1 MSIKNVVD
9 AEFETWNVKDL
20 HGWLGLHANTAHLVA
35 PGGVVLDGLDGA
47 RTFWHG
53 FQDAFP
59 DNRVL
64 LHRLIDGGDDAAV
77 EATFEGTHTGVLA
90 GADGTCIEATGSRV
104 SVPFVSV
111 YRCEHGRISG
121 HRLYFDQL
129 ELLGQLGV
137 MNAPA

>member
-1 MSIKNVVD
+1 MSNRDLVH
-9 AEFETWNVKDL
+9 AEFETWNLKDL
-20 HGWLGLHANTAHLVA
+20 DGWLGLYTDAPRMIA
-35 PGGVVLDGLDGA
+35 PGGLVLDGLDGA

-64 LHRLIDGGDDAAV
+64 LHRLIEGADATAV
-77 EATFEGTHTGVLA
+77 EATFEGTHTGVLE
-90 GADGTCIEATGSRV
+90 GADGTRTEATGSHV
-104 SVPFVSV
+104 SVPFASV
-111 YRCEHGRISG
+111 YRCEHDRISG
-121 HRLYFDQL
+121 HRLYYDQL